1 MFEHVNFDID
11 DFTLKTKNIDGKR
24 WYVTENGGKYPS
36 ITTVISYFS
45 MKAIMEWRKRVG
57 DEEANRISGKAS
69 RRGTIVH
76 TMCEDYINNDPFSDK
91 VMPSDLETF
100 NLIKPVLDS
109 RLGKIYSQELAMYS
123 DHLGIAGRCDCIAE
137 FDGKLSI
144 IDFKTSKRTLSDF
157 GGDKLEKYFRQ
168 CSGYAVMFEERTKIP
183 VSQVVVIA
191 AVDNEPQAEVY
202 VSKRDNH
209 IDGLI
214 NMIDTYY
221 EKNNIRRE
229 NVVLDY

>member
-76 TMCEDYINNDPFSDK
+76 TMCEDYINNDPFSYK

-144 IDFKTSKRTLSDF
+144 IDFKTSKRTLSAF